1 MELKPSRFG
10 RANEKLNSAA
20 SAVFDSW
27 FRIQF
32 ISTDSC
38 NSMHIYEQLDDV
50 DLSELVVRR
59 CHILDYSLGGID
71 KAAFDPKKQLEV
83 SLVGKESCD
92 AVCPTR
98 ELFKLLKYIFEI
110 YILIT
115 GTIKHDF
122 LAVEVSRK
130 GFIAF
135 GDIDCNVSVTW
146 RW

>member
-1 MELKPSRFG
+1 MVSLEHSAG
-10 RANEKLNSAA
+10 EENSPYLPKYNK
-20 SAVFDSW
+20 SPLTKFDSYRSLLVVAIN
-27 FRIQF
+27 F
-32 ISTDSC
+32 
-38 NSMHIYEQLDDV
+38 YKQLDDV
-50 DLSELVVRR
+50 DLFELVVRTS
-59 CHILDYSLGGID
+59 HILDDSFSGID

-98 ELFKLLKYIFEI
+98 ELFKLLKYIFQI

-115 GTIKHDF
+115 GTIKHNF

-130 GFIAF
+130 GLIAF